1 MSATDSDALEG
12 QPREEAGA
20 VTLTR
25 ATNWLIAV
33 YLGHHYVV
41 DVVGGVVYGTAG

>member
-1 MSATDSDALEG
+1 MSTTDSRNLEG
-12 QPREEAGA
+12 ATAAEAGA
-20 VTLTR
+20 ATLTR
-25 ATNWLIAV
+25 AANWLIAV